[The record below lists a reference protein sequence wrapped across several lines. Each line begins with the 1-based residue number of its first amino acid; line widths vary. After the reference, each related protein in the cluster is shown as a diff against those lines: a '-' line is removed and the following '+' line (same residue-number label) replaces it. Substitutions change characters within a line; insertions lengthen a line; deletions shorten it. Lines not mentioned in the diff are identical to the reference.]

1 MEQMSIE
8 EKYNQYKENL
18 QLLEDN
24 LDKYQ
29 YLIELGKK
37 GGMPKEYRV
46 DTFLVPGC
54 ISQLWLVPKYENEVI
69 NFMSDSDAM
78 ITKGVATMVADIF
91 SGATK
96 EQINNIDIDAFIQ
109 GLQLTSILSQNR
121 RNGAYNMFGKV
132 KEYAKQN

>member
-1 MEQMSIE
+1 MSIE

-18 QLLEDN
+18 ELLEDN

-37 GGMPKEYRV
+37 GGMPVEYRV

-54 ISQLWLVPKYENEVI
+54 ISQLWLVPKYEKEVI
-69 NFMSDSDAM
+69 QFMSDSDAM

-96 EQINNIDIDAFIQ
+96 EQINSIDMDQFIQ

-121 RNGAYNMFGKV
+121 RNGAYNMFSKV
-132 KEYAKQN
+132 KEYATKI

>member
-1 MEQMSIE
+1 MSIE

-18 QLLEDN
+18 ELLEDN
-24 LDKYQ
+24 IEKYQ

-37 GGMPKEYRV
+37 GGMPAEYRV

-54 ISQLWLVPKYENEVI
+54 ISQLWLVPKYEKEVI
-69 NFMSDSDAM
+69 QFMSDSDAM

-91 SGATK
+91 SGSTK
-96 EQINNIDIDAFIQ
+96 EQINSVDMDQFIQ

-132 KEYAKQN
+132 KEYATKI

>member
-1 MEQMSIE
+1 MTIQ
-8 EKYNQYKENL
+8 EKQDHYKEKL

-29 YLIELGKK
+29 YLIELGKNSN
-37 GGMPKEYRV
+37 MPPEYRI

-54 ISQLWLVPKYENEVI
+54 ISQLWLVPKYEDNVI

-96 EQINNIDIDAFIQ
+96 EQISNIDMDAFIQ

-121 RNGAYNMFGKV
+121 RNGAYNMFSKV
-132 KEYAKQN
+132 KEYATSK

>member
-1 MEQMSIE
+1 MSIE

-18 QLLEDN
+18 ELLEDN
-24 LDKYQ
+24 IEKYQ

-37 GGMPKEYRV
+37 GGMPAEYRV

-54 ISQLWLVPKYENEVI
+54 ISQLWLVPKYEQEVI
-69 NFMSDSDAM
+69 QFMSDSDAM

-91 SGATK
+91 SGAPK
-96 EQINNIDIDAFIQ
+96 EQINSVDMDQFIQ

-132 KEYAKQN
+132 KEYATKI

>member
-1 MEQMSIE
+1 MSIQ
-8 EKYNQYKENL
+8 EKYNKYKENL
-18 QLLEDN
+18 ELLEDN
-24 LDKYQ
+24 IEKYQ

-37 GGMPKEYRV
+37 GGMPAEYRV

-54 ISQLWLVPKYENEVI
+54 ISQLWLVPKYEKEVI
-69 NFMSDSDAM
+69 QFMSDSDAM

-91 SGATK
+91 SGSTP
-96 EQINNIDIDAFIQ
+96 EQINSINMDDFIQ

-132 KEYAKQN
+132 KEYATRI

>member
-1 MEQMSIE
+1 MSIE

-18 QLLEDN
+18 ELLEDN
-24 LDKYQ
+24 IEKYQ

-37 GGMPKEYRV
+37 GGMPAEYRV

-54 ISQLWLVPKYENEVI
+54 ISQLWLVPKYEKEVI
-69 NFMSDSDAM
+69 HFMSDSDAM

-91 SGATK
+91 SGSTS
-96 EQINNIDIDAFIQ
+96 EQINSINMDDFIQ

-132 KEYAKQN
+132 KEYATKI

>member
-1 MEQMSIE
+1 MSIE

-18 QLLEDN
+18 ELLEDN

-37 GGMPKEYRV
+37 GGMPTEYRV

-96 EQINNIDIDAFIQ
+96 EQINSIDMDKFIQ

-132 KEYAKQN
+132 KEYASKV